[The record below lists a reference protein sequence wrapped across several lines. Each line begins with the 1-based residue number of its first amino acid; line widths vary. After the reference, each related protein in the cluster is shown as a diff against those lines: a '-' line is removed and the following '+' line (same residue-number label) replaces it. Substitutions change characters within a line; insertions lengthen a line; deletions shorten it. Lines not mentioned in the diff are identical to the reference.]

1 MSSHRMSIRAG
12 LAAAALVGSL
22 ALAGAVS
29 APAVAQYYGGGAHSG
44 RGDTDSRNNRV
55 TVSIRVVTV
64 GDFCVRAIEAVG
76 YDPRLNTRL
85 YRVAFDSGPMTS
97 LGVTAYENAFSSA
110 RTQGDAMAAL
120 SAARFDA
127 RPYRRGPGE
136 C

>member
-1 MSSHRMSIRAG
+1 M
-12 LAAAALVGSL
+12 
-22 ALAGAVS
+22 
-29 APAVAQYYGGGAHSG
+29 
-44 RGDTDSRNNRV
+44 
-55 TVSIRVVTV
+55 TV

-85 YRVAFDSGPMTS
+85 YRIAFDSGPMTS
-97 LGVTAYENAFSSA
+97 LGVTAYENAFASA

>member
-29 APAVAQYYGGGAHSG
+29 APAVAQYYGGGAHNG

-85 YRVAFDSGPMTS
+85 YRVGFDSGPMTS

-110 RTQGDAMAAL
+110 RTQGDAMMAL
-120 SAARFDA
+120 AAARHDA
-127 RPYRRGPGE
+127 RPYQRGPGE